1 MPYVRID
8 LLKGRTKEELRT
20 ISRSVHQAM
29 TETID
34 VPEDDY
40 FQVITQHDEEEF
52 FFDPGY
58 VNINRTK
65 DLIYIQITMKQR
77 RTQEK
82 TALYRRIAERLH
94 RGSGVRMEDVMIIVT
109 ENTEENWSFGNGI
122 AQLASTTGE
131 GAE

>member
-1 MPYVRID
+1 MPFVRID

-58 VNINRTK
+58 MNINRTK

-77 RTQEK
+77 PIQKSRHCIDASQNTC
-82 TALYRRIAERLH
+82 TAGQAF
-94 RGSGVRMEDVMIIVT
+94 GWRM
-109 ENTEENWSFGNGI
+109 S
-122 AQLASTTGE
+122 
-131 GAE
+131 